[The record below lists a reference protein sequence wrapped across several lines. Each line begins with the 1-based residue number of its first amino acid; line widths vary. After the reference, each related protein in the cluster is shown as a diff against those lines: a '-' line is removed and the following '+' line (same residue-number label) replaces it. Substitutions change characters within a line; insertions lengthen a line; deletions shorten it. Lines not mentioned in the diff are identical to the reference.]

1 MFYRLIGLAAV
12 VGVVV
17 WFLRP
22 RPAFRI
28 VVRGGEP
35 VVTRGK
41 VPQQFVDDCGSIC
54 SDLRLTSATI
64 RGFNNGNGIRLRFSR
79 QIPGA
84 HEQRFR
90 NAWHVRAR

>member
-1 MFYRLIGLAAV
+1 MLYRLIGLAVV
-12 VGVVV
+12 VGVLA

-35 VVTRGK
+35 VVTHGK
-41 VPQQFVDDCGSIC
+41 VPQPFVDDCGSIC
-54 SDLRLTSATI
+54 SDLHLTRATI
-64 RGFNNGNGIRLRFSR
+64 RGFDSGNGIRLRFSR
-79 QIPGA
+79 QISGA